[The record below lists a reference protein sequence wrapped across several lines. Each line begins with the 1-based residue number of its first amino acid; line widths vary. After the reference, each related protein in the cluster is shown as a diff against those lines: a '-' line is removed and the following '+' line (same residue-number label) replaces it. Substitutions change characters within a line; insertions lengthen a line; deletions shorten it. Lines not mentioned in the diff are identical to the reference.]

1 MPTMKS
7 SGDLIASIGTDMAD
21 NNAGLISAEDVR
33 HNMEDI
39 AYSVNKIVASGDTM
53 TEFPFYNNVRA
64 RSSDLATTA
73 ELSGTGIFIA
83 ESGIQFPNANTTVQ
97 IEPFLGISSLDHG
110 SMAGLGD
117 DDHPHYYNITGVS
130 VANNVLQG
138 NVPVGHSN
146 WINASGYD
154 NIGFKFVPVSPSG
167 GRAVGAQGTDQEIY
181 TSGTLRFGDGS
192 SLPNAKGHA
201 KAWVR
206 FDGNNS
212 QTNVDIYTYHNVS
225 GVGKVGAGKYEI
237 HFNSGIFDNPKHI
250 LAVATANGTT
260 ASGSLEDMD
269 VNSAVCVLRGPVG
282 GNDHRQLA
290 TLAVQDEA
298 GAYVDAKLIDVVFF
312 GLEPGES
319 SGVDTAATFVAGTD
333 YFGG

>member
-7 SGDLIASIGTDMAD
+7 SGDLIASISTDMAD

-33 HNMEDI
+33 HNMEDV
-39 AYSVNKIVASGDTM
+39 AYSINRIVASGDTM
-53 TEFPFYNNVRA
+53 TEFPFYNNIRA
-64 RSSDLATTA
+64 RCTDFATTA

-83 ESGIQFPNANTTVQ
+83 ESGIQFPNHNSTIQ
-97 IEPFLGISSLDHG
+97 IEPFLGVSSLDHG

-154 NIGFKFVPVSPSG
+154 NTGFRFVPVGPG
-167 GRAVGAQGTDQEIY
+167 QDQEIY
-181 TSGTLRFGDGS
+181 TSGTLRFGDGGS
-192 SLPNAKGHA
+192 IPNAKGHA
-201 KAWVR
+201 KAFVR
-206 FDGNNS
+206 FDGNNGAS
-212 QTNVDIYTYHNVS
+212 DVDIYTYHNVS

-237 HFNSGIFDNPKHI
+237 HFNSGVFDNPNYI

-269 VNSAVCVLRGPVG
+269 VNTATCVLRGPIG

-298 GAYVDAKLIDVVFF
+298 SQYVDAKLIDVVFF

-319 SGVDTAATFVAGTD
+319 SGVDTAATFAAGTD